1 MLSYQGR
8 VRSAFSQTDCV
19 ELKRK
24 YIGAKMARPKKK
36 PDFNSEEVSQQVI
49 EAITD
54 AYLNPTEGMA
64 DDDGKMYV
72 NLLADEFGM
81 SRIKLRKILIT
92 SGAYETPTSRQVNE
106 LYKSGKTVKEIQTIT
121 GLSAASANGY
131 LPYQKT
137 IYNLEESTLLAER
150 LRKFRSRKAAVRQ
163 LAAELNDGEPE
174 RIKETLWNTLVLFE
188 GYPFKTAKGL
198 RYYYTIRGNEIFFSR
213 KEKSVT
219 RASVSI
225 AFETAM
231 ELQKTGTRITGPKML
246 RCFGASYLYPVF
258 QRLGVIRDGE
268 EAL

>member
-1 MLSYQGR
+1 
-8 VRSAFSQTDCV
+8 
-19 ELKRK
+19 
-24 YIGAKMARPKKK
+24 MARPKKK

-54 AYLNPTEGMA
+54 AYLNPTEGTA
-64 DDDGKMYV
+64 DEDGKMYV

-81 SRIKLRKILIT
+81 SRIKVRKILIT
-92 SGAYETPTSRQVNE
+92 SGAYETPMSRQVNE
-106 LYKSGKTVKEIQTIT
+106 LYKNGKTVKEIQTVM
-121 GLSAASANGY
+121 GLSAASVSGY

-150 LRKFRSRKAAVRQ
+150 LRKYRSRKAAVRQ
-163 LAAELNDGEPE
+163 LAVDLHGGNLEQM
-174 RIKETLWNTLVLFE
+174 KETLWNTLVCFE

-198 RYYYTIRGNEIFFSR
+198 RYYYTVKGNEIFFSR

-225 AFETAM
+225 ALETAI
-231 ELQKTGTRITGPKML
+231 ELQKTGSSITGPKML

-258 QRLGVIRDGE
+258 IRLGVICDGE
-268 EAL
+268 DKT

>member
-1 MLSYQGR
+1 
-8 VRSAFSQTDCV
+8 
-19 ELKRK
+19 
-24 YIGAKMARPKKK
+24 MARPKKK
-36 PDFNSEEVSQQVI
+36 PEYNAEEISQQII

-54 AYLNPTEGMA
+54 AYLNPTEGTA
-64 DDDGKMYV
+64 DEDGKMYV
-72 NLLADEFGM
+72 SLLADEFGM

-106 LYKSGKTVKEIQTIT
+106 LYKNGKTVKEIQTIT
-121 GLSAASANGY
+121 GLSAASVSGY

-137 IYNLEESTLLAER
+137 IYNLEESTLVAER
-150 LRKFRSRKAAVRQ
+150 LRKFRSRKSAVRQ
-163 LAAELNDGEPE
+163 LALALDDGNLPHIDE
-174 RIKETLWNTLVLFE
+174 KLWNALVAFE

-198 RYYYTIRGNEIFFSR
+198 RYYYTMKGNEIFFSR

-225 AFETAM
+225 ALEKAM

-268 EAL
+268 EKA